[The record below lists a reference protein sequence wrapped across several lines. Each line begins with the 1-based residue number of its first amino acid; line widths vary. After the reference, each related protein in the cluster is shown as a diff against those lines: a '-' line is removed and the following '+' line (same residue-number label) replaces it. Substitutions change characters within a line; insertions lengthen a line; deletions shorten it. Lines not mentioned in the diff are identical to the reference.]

1 MQSSSIFY
9 FLVFSLSLRFLSFLP
24 LLDLIC
30 ILGRDTPWPISI
42 MYILPSVGLSVLL
55 RLGKISFTKELL
67 PDTRAVT

>member
-42 MYILPSVGLSVLL
+42 MYILPRTNFPFS
-55 RLGKISFTKELL
+55 ISFLVPPL
-67 PDTRAVT
+67 CCLFLIFS